1 MSPMFQVERRTRIW
15 KSIMSSPWATQPH
28 SALLQGAEVEALES
42 CCRHAGIAAGSGV
55 CSHFKSLLEFSESPV
70 MSRCKNLSFSHV
82 LTLTDPPQSITE
94 WLLFWEKDPVEILL
108 NLGFGAE
115 EPDVRAKIPP
125 RFLSGVSVAKGFD
138 IQAFLETQKKQMDVE
153 RPNLYGQLEVLSH
166 VVSALSSLLT
176 HVITQQT
183 KAQDTGRG
191 DTSLLD
197 AAKLQSVITQLKWKR
212 ISQLLCLTHQQV
224 PGNKCALAYP
234 TSQCPP
240 IIKEWASL
248 HIAAEQPHH
257 SPAHK
262 IPAINRPRK
271 ESPFLVAHTLK
282 KVADLTCMVHSF
294 EIQEGALWHK
304 LTPTPL
310 VTGSAMRGEI
320 EKGFHFQILR
330 KQKVSVHIQVVKW
343 TIAGIVEQQSSS
355 DIQSPKPVGTQHI
368 TLNVQSYRENPW
380 GARRSWNVAKSAWW
394 LDFDPSRDVPPVC
407 GDMGITQV

>member
-1 MSPMFQVERRTRIW
+1 MSPMFQVERHTRIW

-42 CCRHAGIAAGSGV
+42 CCRHAGIAAGSVPTTASGPGWLSLTSSGAEPCPNPAV
-55 CSHFKSLLEFSESPV
+55 SCRAILLALREITRLRTDPTLQPHTESSAMAGIERGRDCKTAMQPEQPPPCRGHGTIRRGFYSEFTASVGTSLLEFSESPV

-82 LTLTDPPQSITE
+82 LTLTGPPQSITE

-138 IQAFLETQKKQMDVE
+138 LQAFLETQKKQMDVE
-153 RPNLYGQLEVLSH
+153 RPKLICLKKRLQNDLVAAFPSVPEVYQTYEHLGQLEVLNH

-191 DTSLLD
+191 
-197 AAKLQSVITQLKWKR
+197 
-212 ISQLLCLTHQQV
+212 CLTHQQV

-240 IIKEWASL
+240 I
-248 HIAAEQPHH
+248 
-257 SPAHK
+257 
-262 IPAINRPRK
+262 
-271 ESPFLVAHTLK
+271 TLK
-282 KVADLTCMVHSF
+282 SGLHCT
-294 EIQEGALWHK
+294 
-304 LTPTPL
+304 
-310 VTGSAMRGEI
+310 
-320 EKGFHFQILR
+320 
-330 KQKVSVHIQVVKW
+330 
-343 TIAGIVEQQSSS
+343 
-355 DIQSPKPVGTQHI
+355 
-368 TLNVQSYRENPW
+368 
-380 GARRSWNVAKSAWW
+380 
-394 LDFDPSRDVPPVC
+394 
-407 GDMGITQV
+407 